1 MIETILS
8 ANISFYKKWRFF
20 NNSLDLYEGLT
31 SIKCF
36 KKCSQYIEQF
46 GGHKY
51 AAGLTIK
58 AENYEV
64 FKETFEKEVSQT
76 IPSHLTTPEILID
89 SKLNLSDIS
98 PKFYRILKQ
107 FAPFGPQNMSPVFMT
122 SEVIDS
128 GYGKCV
134 GQDNKHLK
142 VTVSQNNSSK
152 INCIGFS
159 LETNW
164 KSLKIKIHLK
174 LYIQLMKMNGMGTLV
189 YS

>member
-1 MIETILS
+1 M
-8 ANISFYKKWRFF
+8 KP
-20 NNSLDLYEGLT
+20 
-31 SIKCF
+31 
-36 KKCSQYIEQF
+36 YIEQF

-51 AAGLTIK
+51 AAGLPIK

-98 PKFYRILKQ
+98 PKFYRI
-107 FAPFGPQNMSPVFMT
+107 QNNLHHLDHKTCSSFMT

-128 GYGKCV
+128 NMENV

-152 INCIGFS
+152 IIVLF
-159 LETNW
+159 
-164 KSLKIKIHLK
+164 
-174 LYIQLMKMNGMGTLV
+174 
-189 YS
+189 